1 MRLKLDLL
9 ITLILNLVK
18 AQPKVR
24 EVLLSAIGDITKI
37 TREDRPISD
46 AEISAFEESVARVIL
61 IANDTLKSRSVN
73 EMASIASSS
82 EEAM

>member
-18 AQPKVR
+18 PKVR
-24 EVLLSAIGDITKI
+24 EVLLSANGDITKI

>member
-1 MRLKLDLL
+1 MKLDLL

-18 AQPKVR
+18 PQPKVR

-46 AEISAFEESVARVIL
+46 AEISAFEEGVARVIL

>member
-1 MRLKLDLL
+1 MKLDLL

-82 EEAM
+82 DEAM

>member
-1 MRLKLDLL
+1 MKLDLL

-18 AQPKVR
+18 PQPKVR
-24 EVLLSAIGDITKI
+24 ELLLSAIGDITKI

>member
-1 MRLKLDLL
+1 MKLDLL

-18 AQPKVR
+18 PQPKVR
-24 EVLLSAIGDITKI
+24 EVLLSANGDITKI

>member
-1 MRLKLDLL
+1 MKLDLL

-46 AEISAFEESVARVIL
+46 AEISAFEKSVARVIL

-82 EEAM
+82 DEAM

>member
-1 MRLKLDLL
+1 MKLDLL

-18 AQPKVR
+18 PQPKVR
-24 EVLLSAIGDITKI
+24 ELLLSANGDITKI

-46 AEISAFEESVARVIL
+46 AEISAFEKSVARVIL

-82 EEAM
+82 DEAM

>member
-1 MRLKLDLL
+1 MKLDLL

-18 AQPKVR
+18 PQPKVR
-24 EVLLSAIGDITKI
+24 ELLLSANGDITKI

>member
-1 MRLKLDLL
+1 MKLDLL

-24 EVLLSAIGDITKI
+24 EVLLSANGDITKI

>member
-1 MRLKLDLL
+1 MKLDLL

-46 AEISAFEESVARVIL
+46 AEISAFEKSVARVIL

>member
-1 MRLKLDLL
+1 MKLDLL

-18 AQPKVR
+18 PQPKVR
-24 EVLLSAIGDITKI
+24 ELLLSANGDITKI
-37 TREDRPISD
+37 TREDRPISG